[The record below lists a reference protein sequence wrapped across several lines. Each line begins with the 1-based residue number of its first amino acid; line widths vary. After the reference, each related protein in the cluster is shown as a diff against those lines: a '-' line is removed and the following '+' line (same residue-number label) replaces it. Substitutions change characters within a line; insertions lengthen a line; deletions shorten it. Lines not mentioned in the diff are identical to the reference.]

1 VTGTSSGRA
10 TSGGALA
17 PESPRT
23 TRSTPEYIP
32 NFPKTPFFAKMQLQ
46 PSLSLWLK
54 SDFRDISRMMDDG
67 EKKRKKNLDKKTVP
81 QKDST

>member
-1 VTGTSSGRA
+1 
-10 TSGGALA
+10 
-17 PESPRT
+17 
-23 TRSTPEYIP
+23 
-32 NFPKTPFFAKMQLQ
+32 MQLQ